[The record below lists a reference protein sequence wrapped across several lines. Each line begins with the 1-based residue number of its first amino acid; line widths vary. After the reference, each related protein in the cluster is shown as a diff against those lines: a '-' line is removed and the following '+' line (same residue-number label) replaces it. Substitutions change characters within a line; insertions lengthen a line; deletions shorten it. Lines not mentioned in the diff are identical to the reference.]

1 MTPNTETRS
10 RQRYRYVQ
18 GEARKVAAT
27 SSGRSPNA
35 SKALRIGC
43 TTNGI
48 EYNTDAITSASNVK
62 ARVRSPKNLLH
73 FCAQSHVQSHG
84 IVQAAPSRRTGAH
97 HQSGFRRASRV
108 KRSLYARAVGYN
120 YEAVKIFMPANRK
133 EPVYAP
139 YVEHVPPER
148 HGYIGLV
155 S

>member
-1 MTPNTETRS
+1 
-10 RQRYRYVQ
+10 
-18 GEARKVAAT
+18 
-27 SSGRSPNA
+27 
-35 SKALRIGC
+35 LRIGC